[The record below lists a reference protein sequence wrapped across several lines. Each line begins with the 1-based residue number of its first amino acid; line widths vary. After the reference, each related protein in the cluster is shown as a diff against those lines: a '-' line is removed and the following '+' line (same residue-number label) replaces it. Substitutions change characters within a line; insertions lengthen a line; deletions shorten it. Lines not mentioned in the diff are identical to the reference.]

1 MAAGQFKFI
10 QENLIPKFITGSN
23 EQKIFYDCTD
33 QILSVYINQ
42 SKAEAQ
48 ESSVLKRI
56 DNF

>member
-10 QENLIPKFITGSN
+10 QENLITKFISSSN
-23 EQKIFYDCTD
+23 EQKVFFDCTD

-48 ESSVLKRI
+48 ESSLFF
-56 DNF
+56 NLF